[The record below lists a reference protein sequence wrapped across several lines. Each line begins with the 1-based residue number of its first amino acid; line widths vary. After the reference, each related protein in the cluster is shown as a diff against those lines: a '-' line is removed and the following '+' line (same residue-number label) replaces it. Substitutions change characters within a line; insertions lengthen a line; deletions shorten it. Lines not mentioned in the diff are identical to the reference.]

1 MTMQAVPPGP
11 DLLPASTAQA
21 LLHLLGQRFSTG
33 PKYLAAPG
41 PTMEAWMRAARVAE
55 RAPDHGALRP
65 FRFVIVG
72 DDQRPALSELFA
84 QGALERGQPPDDVE
98 KARARAFNGPGLAA
112 LIVRIRTDVPDVPVH
127 EQWMCVG
134 AGLMNFLNAL
144 HVMGFAAKSL
154 SGLSVTDEAIKAAF
168 CDANE
173 SLACW
178 IVAGRPRQ
186 PAHPRQPEPVAPFL
200 ETWRPTKA

>member
-11 DLLPASTAQA
+11 DRLPASAGQD

-55 RAPDHGALRP
+55 RAPDHGTLRP

-112 LIVRIRTDVPDVPVH
+112 LVARIRPDVPDVPLH

-134 AGLMNFLNAL
+134 AALMNFLNAL
-144 HVMGFAAKSL
+144 HVMGFAAKTL
-154 SGLSVTDEAIKAAF
+154 SGLSVSDKAIKVAF
-168 CDANE
+168 CGADE
-173 SLACW
+173 TLACW

-186 PAHPRQPEPVAPFL
+186 PAQPRQSEPVVPAL
-200 ETWRPTKA
+200 ETWRPTQP

>member
-1 MTMQAVPPGP
+1 MTMQAAPAGP
-11 DLLPASTAQA
+11 DPLPASTAQA

-72 DDQRPALSELFA
+72 DDQRLALSELFA

-98 KARARAFNGPGLAA
+98 RARARAFNGPWAGRSRGPHLPRCSRRAGA
-112 LIVRIRTDVPDVPVH
+112 RTVDVRGR
-127 EQWMCVG
+127 W
-134 AGLMNFLNAL
+134 
-144 HVMGFAAKSL
+144 
-154 SGLSVTDEAIKAAF
+154 TDELL
-168 CDANE
+168 E
-173 SLACW
+173 
-178 IVAGRPRQ
+178 RPPWNGLRGEVPQ
-186 PAHPRQPEPVAPFL
+186 
-200 ETWRPTKA
+200 RPLGVG

>member
-1 MTMQAVPPGP
+1 MTVETVPPGSNP
-11 DLLPASTAQA
+11 LPASAGQD
-21 LLHLLGQRFSTG
+21 LLHLLGQRYSTS

-41 PTMEAWMRAARVAE
+41 PTIEEWTRAARLAE

-84 QGALERGQPPDDVE
+84 QGALERGQPPDDVDR
-98 KARARAFNGPGLAA
+98 ARARAFNGPGLAA
-112 LIVRIRTDVPDVPVH
+112 LVGRICPDVPDVPVH

-144 HVMGFAAKSL
+144 HGMGFAAKSL
-154 SGLSVTDEAIKAAF
+154 SGLSVSDEAIKAAF
-168 CDANE
+168 CGADE

-186 PAHPRQPEPVAPFL
+186 PAHPRQPEPVAPLL
-200 ETWRPTKA
+200 ETWRPTQA

>member
-11 DLLPASTAQA
+11 DRLPASAGQD

-112 LIVRIRTDVPDVPVH
+112 LVVRIRPDVPDVPVH

-186 PAHPRQPEPVAPFL
+186 PAHPRQREPVAPLL

>member
-11 DLLPASTAQA
+11 DPLPASTAQA

-41 PTMEAWMRAARVAE
+41 PTIEAWTRAARLAE

-112 LIVRIRTDVPDVPVH
+112 LVARIRPEVPDVPVH

-154 SGLSVTDEAIKAAF
+154 SGLSVSDEAIKAAF
-168 CDANE
+168 CDADE